1 LLIFNKWFVDTFEK
15 KMKVIFCLL
24 FVASIA
30 LGQNNIR
37 PFWGNLHSHTSY
49 SDGVQSPY
57 DAFVYAKDVAGLDFL
72 AVTDHMEQLS
82 STELSQCQNFAAF
95 TTQNGVFVSICGYE
109 WSSPY
114 YGHVN
119 VFNTSDMPSV
129 FTYTDWSGFRQW
141 MINHPNAL
149 AQFNHPGDESYFN
162 NWYNFEYKGA
172 ATDSAFPLIEFQS
185 VQQANDWYELAL
197 NNGWHLSPVWN
208 QDNHSAD
215 WGTKNTCRAG
225 IWAQELTYNDLIQAM
240 RKGRTFAT
248 MDKNAAV
255 LLQSGNMLMG
265 AIVNRQYNMPF
276 RILLV
281 DSNNEAYTSIQLR
294 SSNGNLLTLI
304 STGNNDTTL
313 YLTLYTEKYIYIKA
327 TQADGDIL
335 WSAPIYLDGTISANQ
350 PTDESPFLVWYYDEH
365 LHLKSPVRA
374 SFRCSIINILGQT
387 VYQSNID
394 ASVDYVQIPISLNK
408 GVYSIVLENSN
419 LKYQKK
425 IVR

>member
-1 LLIFNKWFVDTFEK
+1 MRILVGF
-15 KMKVIFCLL
+15 L
-24 FVASIA
+24 FLTSIVV
-30 LGQNNIR
+30 GQNPLR

-49 SDGVQSPY
+49 SDGTQSPY
-57 DAFVYAKDVAGLDFL
+57 DAFVYAKDVAGLNFL

-82 STELSQCQNFAAF
+82 STELSQCQNFATF

-141 MINHPNAL
+141 MINHPNAM

-281 DSNNEAYTSIQLR
+281 DSNSEAYTSIQLR
-294 SSNGNLLTLI
+294 SSNGNLLTLY
-304 STGNNDTTL
+304 SAGNIDTTL
-313 YLTLYTEKYIYIKA
+313 YLTLYTEKYVYIKA
-327 TQADGDIL
+327 TQADGDMI

-350 PTDESPFLVWYYDEH
+350 SFEESLFGVWYYDEH
-365 LHLKSPVRA
+365 LHLKVPIFA
-374 SFRCSIINILGQT
+374 NFRCSIVNMLGQT

-394 ASVDYVQIPISLNK
+394 IKQDEVQIPISLKK
-408 GVYSIVLENSN
+408 GVYCIVLENNSI
-419 LKYQKK
+419 KFQKK